1 MKEKASPIME
11 REWETVLFVR
21 WDGSA
26 ETYALFIGC
35 YWSAKI
41 IGRAGVHG

>member
-1 MKEKASPIME
+1 ME
-11 REWETVLFVR
+11 REWETVLFVC
-21 WDGSA
+21 WDASGSA